1 MAGMEK
7 NRAQPRVVWRIG
19 LLRFTDFTCDLFRLE
34 FLLEVICEA
43 AAYHPLSLSQSGN
56 PIEFLQRAGKQILGT
71 SAFSFIL

>member
-1 MAGMEK
+1 M
-7 NRAQPRVVWRIG
+7 
-19 LLRFTDFTCDLFRLE
+19 CDSFRLE

-43 AAYHPLSLSQSGN
+43 AAYHPLSLSPSGN